1 MGLFEVLKETASRL
15 LDDGSKENTLYSRN
29 QGPDELLRLRFRL
42 PEPET
47 LMAQV
52 STMIRLF
59 PLGVNAQSVPN
70 SIVDEFYDGKAS
82 LSESF
87 VMFEAQPDPRM
98 LTFVIPLSAV
108 RRVERLPSRSSIY
121 ALKVTLYQDLQLI
134 LQCDSMF
141 SSCEQFCHLLGAN
154 LRAQVPLAKSLRQI
168 SATFYSEFLVEGALR
183 RKRGD
188 TREKIQAEIAVP
200 PGGLGRDFGYPGDA
214 KASHERS
221 KMRLWLEYL
230 TSHGRNVGM
239 VLQPQFYKL
248 IRVGLPNAL
257 RGELWELCC
266 GSVHMRMKSRQ
277 LYASLLETNAG
288 KTTQATEEIAKDL
301 NRSLPEYPAY
311 QSPEGIERLRRVLV
325 AYSWMCPEVG
335 YCQAMNIVT
344 AALLIYQT
352 EEQAFWTLHVLVH
365 RVLPGYYSRTMYGM
379 LLDQKVLETLVEKT
393 MPILWNHLVAMD
405 VPLSVVS
412 MPWFLSL
419 FANSMPLPY
428 AFRIIDILMLE
439 GSKALFQV
447 SLAILRV
454 NGERLLE
461 AEDNTA
467 VIEILKSYFDTLGE
481 PANPRGDPERIKQ
494 ITKFQELLVTSFKEF
509 SVVTNE
515 WIHDLRAKNEAP
527 VLANIESYAKRT
539 QIRNLP
545 KTRNLGSQELSVVYD
560 TFYTALQATRPGL
573 GSNRGELDFY
583 QFVTFLSQLADW
595 VHPRIISR
603 EDAEHEKL
611 LSQLFIDWASGDS
624 DSLTLADC
632 VCGLDRLVN
641 PDMMELLNYIFSVFS
656 KTSAKGDEANHTKTS
671 SKSSAI
677 SNTASTATSS
687 SVSSGLPNLNPQQIL
702 DVADGLLM
710 MMRPFSESHEGAI
723 MLDAQSSE
731 EVSRLLALEQIDDK
745 AELQKSRQRIIERL
759 QQQQSAQYLTAV
771 SAFIQRAYEVSGL
784 KAVQPDLSGTAKI
797 TEATSLISLEQD
809 NDSEKSEKAADEDE
823 KTPPENGSLSL
834 PHFRMV
840 VLADETLE
848 RFFSETLRSTIHLT
862 EQGTGVLSNK
872 FSAGAFRSMMD
883 NVMRE
888 GLQLADGLWRVNT
901 PVSDAKDDLDDVSVS
916 ASDRALLDI

>member
-15 LDDGSKENTLYSRN
+15 LDDRSNENTLYSRK

-59 PLGVNAQSVPN
+59 PLGVNAQSVPKGV
-70 SIVDEFYDGKAS
+70 VDDFYHGRAY

-87 VMFEAQPDPRM
+87 VMFEAQHDPRS
-98 LTFVIPLSAV
+98 LCFVIPLSAI
-108 RRVERLPSRSSIY
+108 RRVERLPSSSSIY

-134 LQCDSMF
+134 MQFDSMF
-141 SSCEQFCHLLGAN
+141 SSCEQFCHILGAN
-154 LRAQVPLAKSLRQI
+154 LRAQAPLAKSLRQI
-168 SATFYSEFLVEGALR
+168 SATFYSEYLVEGAAR
-183 RKRGD
+183 SKRGD
-188 TREKIQAEIAVP
+188 TREKIQAELAVAA
-200 PGGLGRDFGYPGDA
+200 GGLGRDFGYPGDA
-214 KASHERS
+214 KVSHERS

-239 VLQPQFYKL
+239 VMQPQFFKL
-248 IRVGLPNAL
+248 IRVGVPNAL

-288 KTTQATEEIAKDL
+288 KTTQATEEIGKDL
-301 NRSLPEYPAY
+301 NRSLPEFPAY

-344 AALLIYQT
+344 AAFLIYQT

-365 RVLPGYYSRTMYGM
+365 RMLPGYYSRTMYGM

-412 MPWFLSL
+412 LPWFLSL

-454 NGERLLE
+454 NGEKLLK

-481 PANPRGDPERIKQ
+481 PANPRGEPERIKL

-515 WIHDLRAKNEAP
+515 WIHDLRAKNEAS
-527 VLANIESYAKRT
+527 VLADIESYAKRT

-560 TFYTALQATRPGL
+560 TFYAALQATRPGL
-573 GSNRGELDFY
+573 GSNKGELGFY

-611 LSQLFIDWASGDS
+611 LRRLFIDWDS
-624 DSLTLADC
+624 RNSNSLTLADC
-632 VCGLDRLVN
+632 VCGLDKLIN
-641 PDMMELLNYIFSVFS
+641 PDMMELLNYIFRVFTKLPS
-656 KTSAKGDEANHTKTS
+656 NEDEAILNETS
-671 SKSSAI
+671 STSSGK
-677 SNTASTATSS
+677 SNTTVSA
-687 SVSSGLPNLNPQQIL
+687 SSGTASSQPTPLDYKQIL

-710 MMRPFSESHEGAI
+710 MMRPFSESHDGAI
-723 MLDAQSSE
+723 MLDAQSSK
-731 EVSRLLALEQIDDK
+731 EVSRLLALEDTDDK
-745 AELQKSRQRIIERL
+745 LKLQKARNDILEHL
-759 QQQQSAQYLTAV
+759 QQQQSARYLTAV

-784 KAVQPDLSGTAKI
+784 KPVQPDLSGTAKVM
-797 TEATSLISLEQD
+797 ELTSLISLDPEN
-809 NDSEKSEKAADEDE
+809 NDSEKKAED
-823 KTPPENGSLSL
+823 KKDRIPSGKGSLSL

-848 RFFSETLRSTIHLT
+848 QFFSETLRSTIHLT
-862 EQGTGVLSNK
+862 EQGTGVLSHK
-872 FSAGAFRSMMD
+872 FSSGAFRSMMD

-888 GLQLADGLWRVNT
+888 GLQLADGLWRAGT
-901 PVSDAKDDLDDVSVS
+901 PASDAKDDLDDVSVS